1 MAVVTEN
8 NLKTALR
15 NDKTENIYCFY
26 GRDIAEIEKYKNIVV
41 SKTVKTDDVYN
52 YHFFDGNNF
61 IFEEFYEACE
71 ALPVFAEKV
80 CCVVGD
86 LPAFK
91 DKRDMLTD
99 VVKYIPDMPETTVV
113 VFYYTS
119 VDITEGKKLPSVKYK
134 KLTDAI
140 SKKGAVCNFSLK
152 TAEELAKSIS
162 AQMAKQGCSISKDN
176 AVYLAK
182 LCGCDTMITANETEK
197 LIAYK
202 NGGEITLADIDLV
215 SPKQL
220 DTTAFKLASAIARHD
235 KYNSLKLLNE
245 LIAERVEPISIVYA
259 VSGNMFDLY
268 RVKLGIGSRKTI
280 GEIISDFGYKKSLEF
295 RVENAY
301 RDARFYS
308 ASHLRK
314 CMKILTETDYRIK
327 TSNTDS
333 IVLLQEAIVE
343 MLSLE

>member
-1 MAVVTEN
+1 MALVTEN

-15 NDKTENIYCFY
+15 NGKTENAYCFY
-26 GRDIAEIEKYKNIVV
+26 GKNIAEIEKYKNSVV

-52 YHFFDGNNF
+52 YHFFDGKDF
-61 IFEEFYEACE
+61 VFDDFYEACE
-71 ALPVFAEKV
+71 ALPAFAEKV
-80 CCVVGD
+80 CCVVSD

-91 DKRDMLTD
+91 DKKDMLTD
-99 VVKYIPDMPETTVV
+99 VVKYIPDIPETTVV

-119 VDITEGKKLPSVKYK
+119 IDIAEGKKNPSSKYK

-140 SKKGAVCNFSLK
+140 SKKGAVCSFDLK
-152 TAEELAKSIS
+152 KPEDLAKIIM
-162 AQMAKQGCSISKDN
+162 AQVEKQGGSISKDN
-176 AVYLAK
+176 AIYLAK

-202 NGGEITLADIDLV
+202 NGGEITRADIDLV
-215 SPKQL
+215 SPRQL
-220 DTTAFKLASAIARHD
+220 EENAFKLASSIARHD
-235 KYNSLKLLNE
+235 KYNSLKILND
-245 LIAERVEPISIVYA
+245 LIAEKVEPISIIYA

-280 GEIISDFGYKKSLEF
+280 GEIISDFGYIKKLEF

-308 ASHLRK
+308 TAHLRK
-314 CMKILTETDYRIK
+314 CMKILTETDYKIK
-327 TSNTDS
+327 SSNTDS

>member
-8 NLKTALR
+8 NLKTALK
-15 NDKTENIYCFY
+15 NGKTENVYCFY
-26 GRDIAEIEKYKNIVV
+26 GKNIAEVEKYKNSVV

-52 YHFFDGNNF
+52 YHFFDGKDF
-61 IFEEFYEACE
+61 IYDEFYEACE
-71 ALPVFAEKV
+71 ALPAFAEKV
-80 CCVVGD
+80 CCVVSD

-91 DKRDMLTD
+91 DKKDMLTD
-99 VVKYIPDMPETTVV
+99 VVEYIPDIPETTVV

-119 VDITEGKKLPSVKYK
+119 VDITEGKKYPSAKYK
-134 KLTDAI
+134 KLTDAV
-140 SKKGAVCNFSLK
+140 SKKGTICSFDLK
-152 TAEELAKSIS
+152 TAEELAKTIS
-162 AQMAKQGCSISKDN
+162 SQVAKRGSSISKDN

-202 NGGEITLADIDLV
+202 NGGEITRADIDLV
-215 SPKQL
+215 SPRQL
-220 DTTAFKLASAIARHD
+220 EATAFKLASAIARHD
-235 KYNSLKLLNE
+235 KYNSLKLLND
-245 LIAERVEPISIVYA
+245 LIAERVEAISIIYA

-280 GEIISDFGYKKSLEF
+280 GEIISDFGYKKNLEF

-308 ASHLRK
+308 TAHLRK
-314 CMKILTETDYRIK
+314 CMKILTETDYKIK
-327 TSNTDS
+327 SSNTDS
-333 IVLLQEAIVE
+333 IILLQEAIVE